1 MVTTN
6 FFLRN
11 KTVFSRRGGERER
24 KRVSHRRRL
33 LLSLEKD
40 FHLRVG
46 GGGGGEGGGGGGGRD
61 PGRILMPKRLR
72 LRHLSVDVVRM
83 AEESRGVV
91 GPIILEGGGGV
102 GLVSLVY
109 QGLALP

>member
-11 KTVFSRRGGERER
+11 NTVFSRRGGERER
-24 KRVSHRRRL
+24 KRISHRRRL

-40 FHLRVG
+40 FLVRVG
-46 GGGGGEGGGGGGGRD
+46 GGGCGGDGGGGSGRD
-61 PGRILMPKRLR
+61 PGWILMPKRFR

-91 GPIILEGGGGV
+91 GAIILEGGGGV
-102 GLVSLVY
+102 GLVSWVC
-109 QGLALP
+109 

>member
-1 MVTTN
+1 
-6 FFLRN
+6 
-11 KTVFSRRGGERER
+11 
-24 KRVSHRRRL
+24 
-33 LLSLEKD
+33 
-40 FHLRVG
+40 
-46 GGGGGEGGGGGGGRD
+46 
-61 PGRILMPKRLR
+61 MPKRFR

-91 GPIILEGGGGV
+91 GAIILEGGGGV

>member
-1 MVTTN
+1 MVITI
-6 FFLRN
+6 FFLCN
-11 KTVFSRRGGERER
+11 NTVFSRRGRERER

-40 FHLRVG
+40 FLTRVG
-46 GGGGGEGGGGGGGRD
+46 GGGGGGDGGGGSGRD
-61 PGRILMPKRLR
+61 PGWILMPKRLR
-72 LRHLSVDVVRM
+72 LRDLSVDVVRM

-102 GLVSLVY
+102 GLVSRVC
-109 QGLALP
+109 

>member
-1 MVTTN
+1 MVITI

-11 KTVFSRRGGERER
+11 NNFFSRRGGERER
-24 KRVSHRRRL
+24 KRISHRRRL

-40 FHLRVG
+40 FFIRVG
-46 GGGGGEGGGGGGGRD
+46 GGGGGGDGGGGTGRD
-61 PGRILMPKRLR
+61 PGWILMPKRLR